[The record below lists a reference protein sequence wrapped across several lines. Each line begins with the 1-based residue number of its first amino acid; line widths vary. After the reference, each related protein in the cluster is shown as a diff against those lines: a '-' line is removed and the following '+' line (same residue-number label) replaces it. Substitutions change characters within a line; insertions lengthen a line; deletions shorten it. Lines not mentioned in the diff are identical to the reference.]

1 MKAPLPVIQEIALAD
16 GRTITIET
24 GRMAR
29 QADGSVLVRCG
40 GTALLATVVSA
51 PEAREGVDF
60 MPLTVEYKEKFAS
73 AGRVPGGFLK
83 REGRP
88 SDREILVARL
98 VDRVLRPLFPEDYH
112 AETQVIITLL
122 SYDDEVAADSLAG
135 LAASAA
141 LAVSDVP
148 FNGPISEVRVAR
160 VGGEFVINPSP
171 AQIEEADIEMMIGA
185 SSDSVVMVE
194 GEMNEVSEAEM
205 LEAIRVAH
213 EAIKVQVAAQ
223 LELAAKIG
231 APAKRTYSHETHNE
245 ELKKRVWD
253 ATYAGAFEVAGRE
266 LTNKAERSE
275 AFKAVYTAFAATMTD
290 EEKAEFGS
298 LAKVYYHEVEYHA
311 MRNQILENGK
321 RLDGRSTTEIRP
333 IWCETDV
340 LPGPHGCALFT
351 RGETQSFTTV
361 TLGTALDS
369 NRIDAATYMGD
380 ERFYLHYNFPPFST
394 GEARML
400 RGTSRREIGHGN
412 LAQRALK
419 MMIPAE
425 NAYTIRVVS
434 DILESNGS
442 SSMATVCAGT
452 LALMDAGIPITRPV
466 SGIAMGLI
474 TNPETGKFAVLS
486 DILGDEDHLG
496 DMDFKVT
503 GTANG
508 ITACQMDIKIQGL
521 SFEIMEQALNQARD
535 GRAHILGKML
545 ESTPEVRAELKP
557 HAPKMVRLEIPKNF
571 IGGVIGPG
579 GKVIQG
585 IQAETGTTITIE
597 EVGDVGRVEISGI
610 DPVGMKRAEE
620 IVRGICFIPE
630 VDKVYEGVVRGVQ
643 TFGVFVEIGRGTEGL
658 LHVSEM
664 DWKRIENPSDLY
676 QEGDRVQVKLLSIDD
691 KGKLRLSRKVL
702 LEKPEG
708 YVEREERPR
717 EERGPREPRGDRGD
731 RGGREGGRDR
741 GPRSQRPAREER
753 AEGGEGEQASPVE
766 GGEAREDRPRSERSR
781 PRGEQREERG
791 ERPAREDRGER
802 PAREDRAERPARE
815 DRPRGE
821 GNRSEGNRGGGNRNG
836 GAPRGEGNRSEAPR
850 NGGGQNRGGKRPG
863 GANRVKRNEAPKEP
877 ERKGFFSSLFGSRNK

>member
-1 MKAPLPVIQEIALAD
+1 MKAPLPVIQEITLAD

-122 SYDDEVAADSLAG
+122 SFDQDVAADSLAG

-160 VGGEFVINPSP
+160 VAGEFIINPSP

-185 SSDSVVMVE
+185 SADSVVMVE

-223 LELAAKIG
+223 LALAAQVEG
-231 APAKRTYSHETHNE
+231 ANPKRTYSHETNNAD
-245 ELKKRVWD
+245 LKKRVWD
-253 ATYAGAFEVAGRE
+253 ATYAGAFEVAGRK
-266 LTNKAERSE
+266 LTNKTERSA
-275 AFKAVYTAFAATMTD
+275 AFKEVYTAFAATLT
-290 EEKAEFGS
+290 EEELAQHGS

-311 MRNQILENGK
+311 MRNQILENGT

-351 RGETQSFTTV
+351 RGETQSLTTV

-521 SFEIMEQALNQARD
+521 SFEIMEQALNQARE

-545 ESTPEVRAELKP
+545 EAMPNVRVELKP

-664 DWKRIENPSDLY
+664 DWKRVENPGDLY

-691 KGKLRLSRKVL
+691 KGKLRLSRKAL

-753 AEGGEGEQASPVE
+753 AEGGEGEQVNPVE
-766 GGEAREDRPRSERSR
+766 GSESRDDSARSERSR
-781 PRGEQREERG
+781 PRGEERE
-791 ERPAREDRGER
+791 ERPAREDRG
-802 PAREDRAERPARE
+802 EDRAERPARE

-821 GNRSEGNRGGGNRNG
+821 GGNRNGGNRNG
-836 GAPRGEGNRSEAPR
+836 GAPRGEGNRSEGPR
-850 NGGGQNRGGKRPG
+850 NSGGQNRGGKRPG

>member
-1 MKAPLPVIQEIALAD
+1 MKAPLPVIQEITLAD

-122 SYDDEVAADSLAG
+122 SFDQEVAADSLAG

-160 VGGEFVINPSP
+160 VAGEFIINPSP

-185 SSDSVVMVE
+185 SADSVVMVE

-223 LELAAKIG
+223 LALAAQVEG
-231 APAKRTYSHETHNE
+231 ANPKRTYSHETHNAD
-245 ELKKRVWD
+245 LKKRVWD
-253 ATYAGAFEVAGRE
+253 ATYAGAFEVAGRK
-266 LTNKAERSE
+266 LTNKTERSA
-275 AFKAVYTAFAATMTD
+275 AFKEVYTAFAATLT
-290 EEKAEFGS
+290 EEELAQHGS

-311 MRNQILENGK
+311 MRNQILENGT

-521 SFEIMEQALNQARD
+521 SFEIMEQALNQARE

-545 ESTPEVRAELKP
+545 EAMPNVRAELKP

-664 DWKRIENPSDLY
+664 DWKRVENPGDLY

-717 EERGPREPRGDRGD
+717 EERGPREPRGD

-802 PAREDRAERPARE
+802 PVREERTERPARE

-821 GNRSEGNRGGGNRNG
+821 GGNRNGGNRNG
-836 GAPRGEGNRSEAPR
+836 GAPRGEGNRSEGPR
-850 NGGGQNRGGKRPG
+850 NSGGQNRGGKRPG

>member
-1 MKAPLPVIQEIALAD
+1 MKAPLPVIQEITLPD

-122 SYDDEVAADSLAG
+122 SFDQDVAADSLAG

-160 VGGEFVINPSP
+160 VAGEFIINPSP
-171 AQIEEADIEMMIGA
+171 AQIDEADIEMMIGA
-185 SSDSVVMVE
+185 SADSVVMVE

-223 LELAAKIG
+223 LALAAQVEG
-231 APAKRTYSHETHNE
+231 ANPKRTYSHETHNAD
-245 ELKKRVWD
+245 LKKRVWD
-253 ATYAGAFEVAGRE
+253 ATYAGAFEVAGRK
-266 LTNKAERSE
+266 LTNKTERSA
-275 AFKAVYTAFAATMTD
+275 AFKEVYTSFAATLT
-290 EEKAEFGS
+290 EEELAQHGS

-311 MRNQILENGK
+311 MRNQILENGT

-521 SFEIMEQALNQARD
+521 SFEIMEQALNQARE

-545 ESTPEVRAELKP
+545 EAMPNVRVELKP

-664 DWKRIENPSDLY
+664 DWKRVENPGDLY

-691 KGKLRLSRKVL
+691 KGKLRLSRKAL

-753 AEGGEGEQASPVE
+753 AEGGEGEQASPAE

-802 PAREDRAERPARE
+802 PVREERTERPARE

-821 GNRSEGNRGGGNRNG
+821 GGNRNGGNRNG
-836 GAPRGEGNRSEAPR
+836 GAPRGEGNRSEGPR
-850 NGGGQNRGGKRPG
+850 NSGGQNRGGKRPG

>member
-1 MKAPLPVIQEIALAD
+1 MKAPLPVIQEITLPD

-122 SYDDEVAADSLAG
+122 SFDQDVAADSLAG

-160 VGGEFVINPSP
+160 VAGEFIINPSP
-171 AQIEEADIEMMIGA
+171 AQIDEADIEMMIGA
-185 SSDSVVMVE
+185 SADSVVMVE

-223 LELAAKIG
+223 LALAAQVEG
-231 APAKRTYSHETHNE
+231 ANPKRTYSHETHNAD
-245 ELKKRVWD
+245 LKKRVWD
-253 ATYAGAFEVAGRE
+253 ATYAGAFEVAGRK
-266 LTNKAERSE
+266 LTNKTERSA
-275 AFKAVYTAFAATMTD
+275 AFKEVYTAFAATLT
-290 EEKAEFGS
+290 EEELAQHGS

-311 MRNQILENGK
+311 MRNQILENGT

-521 SFEIMEQALNQARD
+521 SFEIMEQALNQARE

-545 ESTPEVRAELKP
+545 EAMPNVRAELKP

-664 DWKRIENPSDLY
+664 DWKRVENPGDLY

-691 KGKLRLSRKVL
+691 KGKLRLSRKAL
-702 LEKPEG
+702 IEKPEG

-802 PAREDRAERPARE
+802 PVREERTERPARE

-821 GNRSEGNRGGGNRNG
+821 GGNRNGGNRNG
-836 GAPRGEGNRSEAPR
+836 GAPRGEGNRSEGPR
-850 NGGGQNRGGKRPG
+850 NSGGQNRGGKRPG

>member
-122 SYDDEVAADSLAG
+122 SFDQDVAADSLAG

-160 VGGEFVINPSP
+160 IAGEFIINPSP

-185 SSDSVVMVE
+185 SADSVVMVE

-223 LELAAKIG
+223 LALAAQVEG
-231 APAKRTYSHETHNE
+231 ANPKRTYSHETHNAD
-245 ELKKRVWD
+245 LKKRVWD
-253 ATYAGAFEVAGRE
+253 ATYAGAFEVAGRK
-266 LTNKAERSE
+266 LTNKTERSA
-275 AFKAVYTAFAATMTD
+275 AFKEVYTAFAATLT
-290 EEKAEFGS
+290 EEELAQHGS

-311 MRNQILENGK
+311 MRNQILENGT

-521 SFEIMEQALNQARD
+521 SFEIMEQALNQARE

-545 ESTPEVRAELKP
+545 EAMPNVRVELKP

-664 DWKRIENPSDLY
+664 DWKRVENPGDLY

-691 KGKLRLSRKVL
+691 KGKLRLSRKAL

-717 EERGPREPRGDRGD
+717 EERGPREPPGDRGE

-766 GGEAREDRPRSERSR
+766 GSESRDDRARSERSR
-781 PRGEQREERG
+781 PRDEERE
-791 ERPAREDRGER
+791 ERPAREDRGE
-802 PAREDRAERPARE
+802 PREERAERPARE

-821 GNRSEGNRGGGNRNG
+821 GGNRNGGNRNG
-836 GAPRGEGNRSEAPR
+836 GAPRGEGNRSEGPR
-850 NGGGQNRGGKRPG
+850 NSGGQNRGGKRPG

>member
-545 ESTPEVRAELKP
+545 ESTPEVRVELKP

-802 PAREDRAERPARE
+802 PAREDRGERPARE

>member
-171 AQIEEADIEMMIGA
+171 AQIDEADIEMMIGA

-545 ESTPEVRAELKP
+545 ESTPEVRVELKP

-802 PAREDRAERPARE
+802 PAREERAERPARE

>member
-1 MKAPLPVIQEIALAD
+1 MKAPLPVIQEITLPD

-122 SYDDEVAADSLAG
+122 SFDQDVAADSLAG

-160 VGGEFVINPSP
+160 VAGEFIINPSP
-171 AQIEEADIEMMIGA
+171 AQIDEADIEMMIGA
-185 SSDSVVMVE
+185 SADSVVMVE

-223 LELAAKIG
+223 LALAAQVEG
-231 APAKRTYSHETHNE
+231 ANPKRTYSHETHNAD
-245 ELKKRVWD
+245 LKKRVWD
-253 ATYAGAFEVAGRE
+253 ATYAGAFEVAGRK
-266 LTNKAERSE
+266 LTNKTERSA
-275 AFKAVYTAFAATMTD
+275 AFKEVYTAFAATLT
-290 EEKAEFGS
+290 EEELAQHGS

-311 MRNQILENGK
+311 MRNQILENGT

-521 SFEIMEQALNQARD
+521 SFEIMEQALNQARE

-545 ESTPEVRAELKP
+545 EAMPNVRVELKP

-664 DWKRIENPSDLY
+664 DWKRVENPGDLY

-691 KGKLRLSRKVL
+691 KGKLRLSRKAL

-802 PAREDRAERPARE
+802 PVREERAERPARE

-821 GNRSEGNRGGGNRNG
+821 GGNRNGGNRNG
-836 GAPRGEGNRSEAPR
+836 GAPRGEGNRSEGPR
-850 NGGGQNRGGKRPG
+850 NSGGQNRGGKRPG